1 MDCGMWVKAWFE
13 GLGLTKEVNRLR
25 FEVQSLLIDSGFRVK
40 LRFEAFKVQGS
51 RFKVWGED
59 SKIGN

>member
-1 MDCGMWVKAWFE
+1 MKVCFE

-25 FEVQSLLIDSGFRVK
+25 FEFQSLLIDLGFRVK

-51 RFKVWGED
+51 RFGVKVQKLVIETTTE
-59 SKIGN
+59 S